1 MIQSPKLL
9 WIIGKWHG
17 VAGNGMVWISLVG
30 CAIKCNTVHT
40 CAYCVHL
47 FGISMCTVLMDVLLK
62 LFLLLCLPLVCL
74 RFAKKSQ
81 PPPWLLSPCKQNRP
95 VLACPFRCSFVRSLL
110 IHPSTHWLMGAV
122 VPSYFLLSVRS
133 SVHACAQAFMHE
145 SMFSFQAFGIFHS
158 ISLHVFW
165 CHEIYIMQSC
175 FFNLVSFQCLSLSLS
190 KVSSP
195 LNPCPCECML
205 FSCSS
210 SHCICFILL
219 MSCHSC
225 LFIQCMQSFKRSS
238 NQLFI
243 QESWAIH
250 ANKIHINKQA
260 HYTMHKVLVSK
271 TSLHKPCATPS
282 VPSDWL

>member
-175 FFNLVSFQCLSLSLS
+175 FFNLVSFQCLSLSLQGVQPPQS
-190 KVSSP
+190 MSLWMHVVFMFFFS
-195 LNPCPCECML
+195 LYL
-205 FSCSS
+205 F
-210 SHCICFILL
+210 HLVNVMPL
-219 MSCHSC
+219 MSVHSMHAIFQT
-225 LFIQCMQSFKRSS
+225 FIQSTIHSRIMS
-238 NQLFI
+238 NTC
-243 QESWAIH
+243 
-250 ANKIHINKQA
+250 K
-260 HYTMHKVLVSK
+260 
-271 TSLHKPCATPS
+271 
-282 VPSDWL
+282 